1 MVMFLHVM
9 NSSCTE
15 HQWLILDQ
23 MSNVKAHVQAQ
34 KLLGAH
40 AVLQGSNVN
49 SNTNHVYMYI
59 GGPCQKNQCNGL
71 MVMFDGNECIIM

>member
-1 MVMFLHVM
+1 
-9 NSSCTE
+9 
-15 HQWLILDQ
+15 
-23 MSNVKAHVQAQ
+23 MSNVKARVQAQ

-49 SNTNHVYMYI
+49 SNTNSCTYI

-71 MVMFDGNECIIM
+71 MVMFDGNECIIMSPM